1 MLKVNATRKL
11 VTDSTPMGVGLAL
24 LEACSEIQ
32 SLRRALR
39 SATGMAHDGVRAW
52 LDLNPSDA
60 EEFAQNFEDIASWIK
75 LLPKEM
81 LKPPKDEKKTEVVG
95 YVGGKAAHGSPLKE
109 AAIER
114 LKGMED
120 S

>member
-11 VTDSTPMGVGLAL
+11 VTDNTPMGVGLAL

-52 LDLNPSDA
+52 LKLHPDDL
-60 EEFAQNFEDIASWIK
+60 EEFAQNFEEIESWIK

-81 LKPPKDEKKTEVVG
+81 LKPKDEKKSEVVG
-95 YVGGKAAHGSPLKE
+95 YVGGKAAHGSPLKD